1 MKIKI
6 SKDFQKSVDK
16 LSGKTLSSV
25 LNVLREVKC
34 AASIEEI
41 TDCKKLVDYDY
52 VYRIRIGSYRA
63 FFIFH
68 IQIVDDM
75 IFFQYL
81 ISRGAA
87 YTKKVEKNLRQK
99 DR

>member
-25 LNVLREVKC
+25 LNVLLEVKR
-34 AASIEEI
+34 AGGIEEI

-52 VYRIRIGSYRA
+52 VYRIRIGSFRA

-75 IFFQYL
+75 VFFQYL
-81 ISRGAA
+81 ISRGEA
-87 YTKKVEKNLRQK
+87 YAKKIEKNLRKK
-99 DR
+99 DK